1 MSFSGSLLPA
11 APQAAGWIPDPF
23 DVIFDTCLHG
33 IVKELAPP
41 RTIVGGG
48 GLILE
53 EESSRMW
60 VPELLPHL
68 GGWGNPNF
76 FACVTLKSAC
86 CRELAFCMAILL
98 AKNGSFSRCDL
109 ILVLGF

>member
-1 MSFSGSLLPA
+1 MSFSGNLLSV
-11 APQAAGWIPDPF
+11 APQAVGWIPDPF

-41 RTIVGGG
+41 TMRVGVGA
-48 GLILE
+48 LILE
-53 EESSRMW
+53 DEPSRMC

-86 CRELAFCMAILL
+86 WRELAF
-98 AKNGSFSRCDL
+98 
-109 ILVLGF
+109 